1 MLRLVVNRPYQDSN
15 ENMGCGVHLIF
26 FFFERGV
33 HLILMHVI
41 VLFVKY
47 PSYYFTVTVDL
58 QLLGLTFSG

>member
-15 ENMGCGVHLIF
+15 ENMGC
-26 FFFERGV
+26 GV